1 MEKHNVIEESRT
13 PGLEKE
19 AAGGDMFDEAKLFFI
34 AGSEQVVDGP
44 RGPKPWKDWSDAVQ
58 GPAPHV
64 SEEK

>member
-34 AGSEQVVDGP
+34 AGSEQLVDGP
-44 RGPKPWKDWSDAVQ
+44 HGPVPWKDGCDFARVST
-58 GPAPHV
+58 PHV
-64 SEEK
+64 PEEK